1 MSSIQRLLGV
11 LSRSATETQILVG
24 VSGLPDFTKAMKAVT
39 AYPKIQFRFSTATH
53 AKYWIIES
61 QNSTFAG
68 AIGSANL
75 TDSPAFN
82 VGHRLPG
89 YIAQQLFREHKWQWR
104 NAYEWKEIKEK
115 LDAGLDHLKNGTI
128 FVPNQ

>member
-1 MSSIQRLLGV
+1 MSSIRRLLEI

-39 AYPKIQFRFSTATH
+39 AYPKLQFRFSTSTH

-61 QNSTFAG
+61 QNSTYAG
-68 AIGSANL
+68 AVGSANL

-89 YIAQQLFREHKWQWR
+89 YIAQQLLSQHKWQWKI
-104 NAYEWKEIKEK
+104 AYEWEEIKEK
-115 LDAGLDHLKNGTI
+115 LDAGLDRLKTGTI